1 MKKNLFLAAFISLL
15 MSSCI
20 GLHNT
25 GLTGNSKVYET
36 RVELNKKNFKVIA
49 RVKGESRATYVFG
62 IGGVS
67 KNALVE
73 EARADMLSK
82 ADIIGGARAIIN
94 ETVETKL
101 TSYFGVVLEKKII
114 VSASIIEFTE

>member
-1 MKKNLFLAAFISLL
+1 MKKNLLLVVCVSFLL
-15 MSSCI
+15 SSCI
-20 GLHNT
+20 GLHNS

-36 RVELNKKNFKVIA
+36 RVELCKKNFKVIA
-49 RVKGESRATYVFG
+49 RVKGESQATYVLG
-62 IGGVS
+62 IGGLS

-73 EARADMLSK
+73 EARSDMFSK

-94 ETVETKL
+94 ETVETKI
-101 TSYFGVVLEKKII
+101 TTYFGVVLQRKII

>member
-1 MKKNLFLAAFISLL
+1 MKKNLLVACVSFLL
-15 MSSCI
+15 SSCI
-20 GLHNT
+20 GLHNS

-36 RVELNKKNFKVIA
+36 RVELNKKNFKVIG
-49 RVKGESRATYVFG
+49 RVKGESQATYILGFG
-62 IGGVS
+62 GILR
-67 KNALVE
+67 NALVE
-73 EARADMLSK
+73 EARSDMFSK

-101 TSYFGVVLEKKII
+101 TSYFGLVLEKKII